1 MFKKLFFTIPLVAF
15 AGYILI
21 NKIDQVEQYPWTR
34 DAQVRAHVIQI
45 TPRVTGPIINLAIND
60 DSEVKKGDLLFEID
74 PSIYQADL
82 EKAIAQQQ
90 QANEQLKKA
99 KNEES
104 RSLALSRRQPGSV
117 PVLNL
122 NNLHIAVTTA
132 QANLA
137 AAKAVANEAK
147 LNLAFT
153 KVTAPADGYITNLNL
168 REGTQVV
175 ANQPTVAL
183 IDKHS
188 FWVEGFFKETDLK
201 EVNQGDKGMITL
213 MMHPEKPFEGTISS
227 IGYGI
232 SQQDGSTGNSLLPN
246 VNPNFEW
253 IRLAQRI
260 PVKFHFELPENGIQL
275 RVGTTASVKIIKQE
289 SN

>member
-1 MFKKLFFTIPLVAF
+1 MFKKLLFTIPLVAL
-15 AGYILI
+15 AGSIVI
-21 NKIDQVEQYPWTR
+21 NKIEQTEQYPWTR
-34 DAQVRAHVIQI
+34 DAQVRAHIIQI
-45 TPRVTGPIINLAIND
+45 TPRVTGPIINLAVND

-74 PSIYQADL
+74 PSIYKADL

-104 RSLALSRRQPGSV
+104 RSVALSRRQPGSV

-137 AAKAVANEAK
+137 AANAVVNEAK

-153 KVTAPADGYITNLNL
+153 KVTAPADGFITNLNL

-201 EVNQGDKGMITL
+201 DVNQGDKGMITL
-213 MMHPEKPFEGTISS
+213 MMHPDKPFEGNISS

>member
-1 MFKKLFFTIPLVAF
+1 MFKKLLFTIPLVAL
-15 AGYILI
+15 AGSIVI
-21 NKIDQVEQYPWTR
+21 NKIEQTEQSPWTR
-34 DAQVRAHVIQI
+34 DAQVRAHIIQI
-45 TPRVTGPIINLAIND
+45 TPRVTGPIINLAVND

-74 PSIYQADL
+74 PSIYKADL

-104 RSLALSRRQPGSV
+104 RSVALSRRQPGSV

-137 AAKAVANEAK
+137 AANAVVNEAK

-153 KVTAPADGYITNLNL
+153 KVTAPADGFITNLNL

-201 EVNQGDKGMITL
+201 DVNQGDKGMITL
-213 MMHPEKPFEGTISS
+213 MMHPDKPFEGNISS

>member
-1 MFKKLFFTIPLVAF
+1 MFKKLLFTIPLVAL
-15 AGYILI
+15 AGSIVI
-21 NKIDQVEQYPWTR
+21 NKIEQTEQYPWTR
-34 DAQVRAHVIQI
+34 DAQVRAHIIQI
-45 TPRVTGPIINLAIND
+45 TPRVTGPIIDLAVND

-74 PSIYQADL
+74 PSIYKADL

-104 RSLALSRRQPGSV
+104 RSVALSRRQPGSV

-137 AAKAVANEAK
+137 AANAVVHEAK

-153 KVTAPADGYITNLNL
+153 KVTAPADGFITNLNL

-201 EVNQGDKGMITL
+201 DVNQGDKGMITL
-213 MMHPEKPFEGTISS
+213 MMHPDKPFEGNISS

>member
-1 MFKKLFFTIPLVAF
+1 M
-15 AGYILI
+15 
-21 NKIDQVEQYPWTR
+21 
-34 DAQVRAHVIQI
+34 
-45 TPRVTGPIINLAIND
+45 
-60 DSEVKKGDLLFEID
+60 
-74 PSIYQADL
+74 
-82 EKAIAQQQ
+82 
-90 QANEQLKKA
+90 
-99 KNEES
+99 
-104 RSLALSRRQPGSV
+104 ALSRRQPGSV

-137 AAKAVANEAK
+137 AANAVVNEAK

-153 KVTAPADGYITNLNL
+153 KVTAPADGFITNLNL
-168 REGTQVV
+168 HEGTQVV

-201 EVNQGDKGMITL
+201 DVNQGDKGVITL
-213 MMHPEKPFEGTISS
+213 MMHPDKPFEGNISS